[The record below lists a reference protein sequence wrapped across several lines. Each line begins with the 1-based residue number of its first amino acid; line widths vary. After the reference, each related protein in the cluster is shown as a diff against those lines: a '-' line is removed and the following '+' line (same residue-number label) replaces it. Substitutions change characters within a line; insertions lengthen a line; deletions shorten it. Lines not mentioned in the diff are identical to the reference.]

1 MNIGKLRHRL
11 TIVENQ
17 KVSDGQG
24 GFVSDWVELGK
35 VWADATEGS
44 KAGQSNI
51 RERFYRGEEQHLQKM
66 TFTVRQ
72 NQSFL
77 VPNSQKSDKLRI
89 EHRGN
94 YFRVIGIAQDQYN
107 LDFYIVSAELFG
119 ATVT

>member
-11 TIVENQ
+11 TIAENQ

-35 VWADATEGS
+35 VWADAKPMTP
-44 KAGQSNI
+44 
-51 RERFYRGEEQHLQKM
+51 RERFYRGEEQHTQGM